1 MIIGIDTSLG
11 TAVAAIA
18 RDGEILA
25 DPQVEHMG
33 WIEEMELPSG
43 IKSRTFGTPVRI
55 SGTDLRK
62 RREPPALGADTEAV
76 VGALDRRKAA
86 E

>member
-1 MIIGIDTSLG
+1 
-11 TAVAAIA
+11 
-18 RDGEILA
+18 
-25 DPQVEHMG
+25 MG

-43 IKSRTFGTPVRI
+43 VKSRTFGTPVKI
-55 SGTDLRK
+55 TGTDLRK

-76 VGALDRRKAA
+76 FGALDQRKVA